1 LENEKAWLFI
11 PIFNCQR
18 SRIDRERF
26 LFAAIY
32 NIILI
37 MLCTFGSQTSFLPL
51 ENTVFIL
58 TFNSQEVAN
67 FVLGHSKP
75 RITECKKII
84 NRNDKVLGR

>member
-67 FVLGHSKP
+67 FVLGLSKLQK
-75 RITECKKII
+75 T
-84 NRNDKVLGR
+84 V